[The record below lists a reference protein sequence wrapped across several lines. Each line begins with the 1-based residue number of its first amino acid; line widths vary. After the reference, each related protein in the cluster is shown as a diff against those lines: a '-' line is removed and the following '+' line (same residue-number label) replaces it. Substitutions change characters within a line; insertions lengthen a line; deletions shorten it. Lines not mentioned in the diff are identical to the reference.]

1 MLLTRVLEIFFP
13 TLFFFTPRTC
23 RTNIS
28 SLYHFQNEQV
38 LRQTNTSARARVKVT
53 GITGFILKFDV
64 KLSPVQKHIDAW
76 ASLWSLFME
85 YSNVTIQG
93 EMNEIIVSSHFFYS
107 CMWFY
112 YWIKWLSS
120 NPQVVN

>member
-1 MLLTRVLEIFFP
+1 MQDKYIKF
-13 TLFFFTPRTC
+13 
-23 RTNIS
+23 
-28 SLYHFQNEQV
+28 NEQV

-64 KLSPVQKHIDAW
+64 KLSPVQKQIDAW

-93 EMNEIIVSSHFFYS
+93 EM
-107 CMWFY
+107 
-112 YWIKWLSS
+112 K
-120 NPQVVN
+120 

>member
-1 MLLTRVLEIFFP
+1 MLLTKVLEIFFP
-13 TLFFFTPRTC
+13 TLFFFFTPRTC

-28 SLYHFQNEQV
+28 SLYHFKNEQV

-64 KLSPVQKHIDAW
+64 KLSPVQKPIDAW

-93 EMNEIIVSSHFFYS
+93 EM
-107 CMWFY
+107 
-112 YWIKWLSS
+112 K
-120 NPQVVN
+120 

>member
-13 TLFFFTPRTC
+13 TLFFFYAKDMQDKYIKFISFSKRT
-23 RTNIS
+23 S
-28 SLYHFQNEQV
+28 SKANKH
-38 LRQTNTSARARVKVT
+38 SARARVKVT

-112 YWIKWLSS
+112 YWTKWLSS